1 MEEMKRYDSYKDSG
15 IEWIGEIPSHWE
27 IATVG
32 RLCILGRGRVISAIE
47 IAENEGVYPVYSSQT
62 ENYGI
67 MGKINTYDF
76 EGEYVTWTTDGAN
89 AGTVFYREGKFNC
102 TNVCGTIQPKNWKQI
117 DLKFLPYYLNLG
129 TKFSVRLDINP
140 KLMNNMMAK
149 IPIAIPPK
157 SEQTSIA
164 NFLDLKTS
172 EIDEIIA
179 DKKRL
184 LELYEEEKT
193 AIINKAVTKGINPDA
208 PMKDSGIEWL
218 GEIPEHWE
226 VKKIKHLLKK
236 KKGALKT
243 GPFGSQLK
251 NSDLDSSGEFKV
263 YTQRNVLDNDFIVG
277 DDKINEVK
285 FQTLK
290 EFLIEEG
297 DILFTSRGT
306 IGVCNVFPADS
317 EPGILHPCLIRIQI
331 DRNRLNQDWIINYV
345 NNSSL
350 FIDNVKYESNAT
362 TIEVIYGGTLKETAL
377 PVPPIQEQQSI
388 VHHIESECSKI
399 DFKKARTE
407 ELIELLTEY
416 RTALISEAVTGK
428 IKVTEDQE
436 S

>member
-1 MEEMKRYDSYKDSG
+1 
-15 IEWIGEIPSHWE
+15 
-27 IATVG
+27 
-32 RLCILGRGRVISAIE
+32 
-47 IAENEGVYPVYSSQT
+47 
-62 ENYGI
+62 
-67 MGKINTYDF
+67 
-76 EGEYVTWTTDGAN
+76 
-89 AGTVFYREGKFNC
+89 
-102 TNVCGTIQPKNWKQI
+102 
-117 DLKFLPYYLNLG
+117 
-129 TKFSVRLDINP
+129 
-140 KLMNNMMAK
+140 
-149 IPIAIPPK
+149 
-157 SEQTSIA
+157 
-164 NFLDLKTS
+164 
-172 EIDEIIA
+172 
-179 DKKRL
+179 
-184 LELYEEEKT
+184 
-193 AIINKAVTKGINPDA
+193 
-208 PMKDSGIEWL
+208 MKDSGIEWL

-263 YTQRNVLDNDFIVG
+263 YTQRNILDNDFIVG

-428 IKVTEDQE
+428 IKVTED
-436 S
+436 